1 MSDRAT
7 GGTRPVP
14 GTIRISDDVLA
25 DLAGYAAMQTF
36 GVVGMASPTVRDGV
50 AQLLSRERL
59 RKGIKVSGDDLEKTV
74 DLYVIL
80 EHGTSLAEVARNLA
94 DRVRYVLE
102 TYGSVRVADVEV
114 HVQGIKV
121 HKK

>member
-1 MSDRAT
+1 MSE
-7 GGTRPVP
+7 RPVT
-14 GTIRISDDVLA
+14 GVIRISDDVLA
-25 DLAGYAAMQTF
+25 DLAGYAALQTF
-36 GVVGMASPTVRDGV
+36 GVVGMASPTVREGM
-50 AQLLSRERL
+50 AQLLSPDRL
-59 RKGIKVSGDDLEKTV
+59 RKGIRVTGEEDAKRV

-80 EHGTSLAEVARNLA
+80 EHGTSLAEVARNLT

-102 TYGSVRVADVEV
+102 HYAGVPVSDVEI

>member
-1 MSDRAT
+1 MT
-7 GGTRPVP
+7 ERPAGV
-14 GTIRISDDVLA
+14 IRISDDVLA
-25 DLAGYAAMQTF
+25 DLAGYAALQTF
-36 GVVGMASPTVRDGV
+36 GVVGMASPTVREGV
-50 AQLLSRERL
+50 AQLLSPDRL
-59 RKGIKVSGDDLEKTV
+59 RKGIRISGEDGKRV

-102 TYGSVRVADVEV
+102 NVAGVPVSDVEV

>member
-1 MSDRAT
+1 MTD
-7 GGTRPVP
+7 RPVA
-14 GTIRISDDVLA
+14 GTIRISDEVLA
-25 DLAGYAAMQTF
+25 DLAGYAALQTF

-59 RKGIKVSGDDLEKTV
+59 RKGIRVSGDDVEKRV
-74 DLYVIL
+74 DLYVVL

-94 DRVRYVLE
+94 DAVRYALE
-102 TYGSVRVADVEV
+102 TYGSVRVSEVEV

-121 HKK
+121 HR

>member
-1 MSDRAT
+1 MSE
-7 GGTRPVP
+7 RPVN
-14 GTIRISDDVLA
+14 GVIRISDDVIA
-25 DLAGYAAMQTF
+25 DLAGYAALQTF

-50 AQLLSRERL
+50 AQLLSRDRL
-59 RKGIKVSGDDLEKTV
+59 RKGIRVSGEDGVKRV
-74 DLYVIL
+74 DLFVIL

-102 TYGSVRVADVEV
+102 KYGSVRVSEVEV

>member
-1 MSDRAT
+1 MTRGPKVTD
-7 GGTRPVP
+7 RPVS
-14 GTIRISDDVLA
+14 GVIRISDDVLA
-25 DLAGYAAMQTF
+25 DLAGYAALQTF
-36 GVVGMASPTVRDGV
+36 GVVGMASPTVREGV
-50 AQLLSRERL
+50 AQLLSPDRL
-59 RKGIKVSGDDLEKTV
+59 RKGIRVSGEDDAKRV

-80 EHGTSLAEVARNLA
+80 EHGTSLAEVARNLT

-102 TYGSVRVADVEV
+102 EFAGVPVGEVEV